1 MATAEDKPALSKRE
15 AKKALLLERG
25 LEVMRVNGYNGT
37 SVKDIVD
44 AAQVP
49 KGSFYNYFDSKE
61 DFAVEALEKVGRNV
75 VDEGSALM
83 GSPEDAPLDRL
94 TAFFEAHR
102 DRICSEQFTA
112 GCFLGNL
119 GQEMSD
125 SSETIRCK
133 VQQTLATNAAMFRRV
148 LEDARAR
155 GRLDSSV
162 DPATTAEF
170 LFNAW
175 EGTLM
180 RMKTDKCREP
190 LDAFLGMLPR
200 LLNAA

>member
-1 MATAEDKPALSKRE
+1 MSTLATAPSKRE
-15 AKKALLLERG
+15 AKKALILEKG
-25 LEVMRVNGYNGT
+25 LDVMRVNGFNGT

-61 DFAVEALEKVGRNV
+61 DFAIEALEKVSRETV
-75 VDEGSALM
+75 EEGIALM
-83 GSPEDAPLDRL
+83 GSPDDMPLQRL
-94 TAFFEAHR
+94 QRFFEAHR
-102 DRICSEQFTA
+102 DRACVDEFAA

-125 SSETIRCK
+125 SSEAIRCK
-133 VQQTLATNAAMFRRV
+133 VQRTLAANAAMFREV
-148 LEDARAR
+148 LDEAWAR
-155 GRLDSSV
+155 GQLDDSV
-162 DPATTAEF
+162 DPGETAEF

-190 LDAFLGMLPR
+190 LDAFLAMLPR
-200 LLNAA
+200 LLGSA